1 MSQRK
6 WTDDVSRWLIH
17 HAACRAPES
26 LSQRLEE
33 EWQADSAER
42 TSATSRLR
50 QAIGC
55 CWAAGVIA
63 LEYLPSRIPV
73 ASSGM
78 EGKLVNAYAEPNFG
92 FSRRSTTLFLV
103 VSLHAVVFYAVLTS
117 ITVTHRIVPPTPLQ
131 NRVIENP
138 HPTRIPPP
146 VTPTLLKNPTLE
158 VPRPYVEVP
167 QDPDR
172 DRDVRADFDPEP
184 LPPVLRPPPPH
195 EVKQVQGGP
204 GAGFPNPDDFY
215 PAPARYLE
223 EQGIATVQVCVD
235 AHGRLM
241 SDPTT
246 LQGTGSR
253 RLDEGA
259 LKLARAGS
267 GHYRPSTDDGKAVN
281 SCYALRIRFQ
291 LKK

>member
-6 WTDDVSRWLIH
+6 WTYDFSQWLIH
-17 HAACRAPES
+17 RAACRAPES

-33 EWQADSAER
+33 EWLADLGAR
-42 TSATSRLR
+42 TSAMSRLR

-63 LEYLPSRIPV
+63 LEYLPSRVPV

-78 EGKLVNAYAEPNFG
+78 EGKIVSAYVEPNFG
-92 FSRRSTTLFLV
+92 FSRRSTILFLV
-103 VSLHAVVFYAVLTS
+103 VSLHAVVFYGLLTS
-117 ITVTHRIVPPTPLQ
+117 ITVTHRIEPPIPFQT
-131 NRVIENP
+131 RVIENP
-138 HPTRIPPP
+138 HPTPMPQP
-146 VTPTLLKNPTLE
+146 VTPTLFHNPTLE
-158 VPRPYVEVP
+158 VPRPIVDVP
-167 QDPDR
+167 QDPDP
-172 DRDVRADFDPEP
+172 DRDVSAHFDSEP
-184 LPPVLRPPPPH
+184 LPPVRPSPPH

-215 PAPARYLE
+215 PAPARFLG

-246 LQGTGSR
+246 LQVTGSR

-267 GHYRPSTDDGKAVN
+267 GHYRPSTEDGQPVN
-281 SCYALRIRFQ
+281 SCYPFRIRFQ
-291 LKK
+291 LKN